1 MNHDTW
7 PAPKPTDRHYVPPV
21 QLPITTAEQ
30 IRRAV
35 ELADRVN
42 TGAHMFHA
50 EAALWAMY
58 LVGDIH
64 EAPEAGHG
72 RSLSAV
78 A

>member
-21 QLPITTAEQ
+21 QLPICT
-30 IRRAV
+30 
-35 ELADRVN
+35 
-42 TGAHMFHA
+42 
-50 EAALWAMY
+50 ALWAMY
-58 LVGDIH
+58 LVGDLN
-64 EAPEAGHG
+64 EAPPAGHG

>member
-21 QLPITTAEQ
+21 QLPICTAEQ
-30 IRRAV
+30 IRRAGQ
-35 ELADRVN
+35 LAER
-42 TGAHMFHA
+42 TGMFHA

-58 LVGDIH
+58 LVGDIN
-64 EAPEAGHG
+64 APPPAGHG

>member
-1 MNHDTW
+1 MIDLHTHTLLSDGALI
-7 PAPKPTDRHYVPPV
+7 P
-21 QLPITTAEQ
+21 AEQ
-30 IRRAV
+30 IRRAGL
-35 ELADRVN
+35 LAER
-42 TGAHMFHA
+42 TGMFYA

-64 EAPEAGHG
+64 DAPEAGYG